1 MDIQKILTKAKQQV
15 LNEMEIFRTNIQ
27 QLYTLEEF
35 QKLYNCS
42 QDEFIH
48 DVTLKALAIKQQVID
63 PQDKKYLWIGINPP
77 PDTVTFKSLYDKTI
91 VATNKFK
98 WLKDH
103 AFTIEANTDNGY
115 RPHVH
120 MMIPKTVK
128 PNRVIKLLSSYY
140 KVETN
145 SIECKAGYCYN
156 EHLKYILGE
165 KKNEKKINVEK
176 DIVERKELDI
186 PDYILSTIYN
196 GETIQTQACTTQE
209 VATQDKSVSD
219 DDEECSS

>member
-1 MDIQKILTKAKQQV
+1 MDIQRILTKAKQQV
-15 LNEMEIFRTNIQ
+15 LNEMEEFRTNIT

-35 QKLYNCS
+35 QELYNCS
-42 QDEFIH
+42 QDEYIR

-77 PDTVTFKSLYDKTI
+77 PDTVTFKSLYEKTI
-91 VATNKFK
+91 AATNKFK

-120 MMIPKTVK
+120 MMIPKCVK
-128 PNRVIKLLSSYY
+128 PNRVIKLLSGYY

-156 EHLKYILGE
+156 EHLRYILGE
-165 KKNEKKINVEK
+165 KKNEKKTNVEK
-176 DIVERKELDI
+176 DIVERNELGI
-186 PDYILSTIYN
+186 PDYILSTLYN
-196 GETIQTQACTTQE
+196 GQAISKETPTSQVE
-209 VATQDKSVSD
+209 TQDKSFSD
-219 DDEECSS
+219 NDEECSS